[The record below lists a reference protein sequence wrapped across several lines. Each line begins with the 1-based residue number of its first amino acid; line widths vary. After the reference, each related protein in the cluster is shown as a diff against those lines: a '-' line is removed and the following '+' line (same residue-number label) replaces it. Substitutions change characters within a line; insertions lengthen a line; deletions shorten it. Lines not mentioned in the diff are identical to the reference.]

1 MFALQHVKKS
11 PRGTVMLRHHHHHKD
26 LPSNL
31 QSSIAA
37 NLFEPLNVSKEI
49 RNMKEKLEQSR

>member
-11 PRGTVMLRHHHHHKD
+11 PRGTVMLRRHHHHKD

-37 NLFEPLNVSKEI
+37 NLFELLNVSKEI